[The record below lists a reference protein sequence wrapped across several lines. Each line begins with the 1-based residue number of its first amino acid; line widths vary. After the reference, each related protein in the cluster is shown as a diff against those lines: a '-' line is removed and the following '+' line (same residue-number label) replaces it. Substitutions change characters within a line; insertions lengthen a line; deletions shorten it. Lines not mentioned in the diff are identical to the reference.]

1 MPARHHLSMMN
12 ITVLG
17 SAASVPTPERS
28 LPAISVQIEGDVI
41 LLDCGEGTQRQMMKL
56 GVSYAKVQAVF
67 ISHLHL
73 DHFLG
78 LFGLYETLRLNGR
91 TAPLHVFGPR
101 GTAAIFRER
110 PLLQIHE
117 IGMPG
122 RGREEKALVADG
134 KTPIFSLH
142 EHDVFCVPVMHGKG
156 KEAFGFVVRQ
166 QQRRRFYEE
175 KAKGLGLKG
184 PMFSQIQK
192 EGKLKVGK
200 KTVKLAD
207 VTYVQLG
214 SALSYSGD
222 TQYSEAFVKASAG
235 VDLMIHE
242 ATFDESQREAADE
255 KFHSTAADA
264 AKAASKAKAKRLLL
278 FHVSGR
284 YQEDAPLLDEAKKHF
299 ASVEVAHDG
308 AKIQI

>member
-1 MPARHHLSMMN
+1 MMN
-12 ITVLG
+12 VTVLG

-28 LPAISVQIEGDVI
+28 LPAIAVQIEGDVV

-91 TAPLHVFGPR
+91 TAPVQVFGPR
-101 GTAAIFRER
+101 GIADIFRER
-110 PLLQIHE
+110 PMLKIHE
-117 IGMPG
+117 IT
-122 RGREEKALVADG
+122 RAEADG
-134 KTPIFSLH
+134 KKSLFTL
-142 EHDVFCVPVMHGKG
+142 HDHSVCAVPVEHGKG
-156 KEAFGFVVRQ
+156 KDAFGFVVRQ
-166 QQRRRFYEE
+166 QERRRFYEE
-175 KAKGLGLKG
+175 KAKSLGLKG
-184 PMFSQIQK
+184 PMFTQIQK

-200 KTVKLAD
+200 KTVKLSD
-207 VTYVQLG
+207 VTYVQAG
-214 SALSYSGD
+214 TALSYSGD
-222 TQYSEAFVKASAG
+222 TRYCEAFAKASAG
-235 VDLMIHE
+235 VELMIHE

-264 AKAASKAKAKRLLL
+264 ACAAKAAKAKKLLL

-284 YQEDAPLLDEAKKHF
+284 YQEDKPLLDEAKKTF
-299 ASVEVAHDG
+299 ANVEVAHDG
-308 AKIQI
+308 WKTTV